1 MKNDPRSCAN
11 FKCHVRYK
19 GEFIL
24 RMVTRWDSVQL
35 IFWQAMTSALD
46 VFPGRSQAM
55 NYHTYNPG
63 QRVWDT
69 SPFSSVFVWNL
80 QLNKIFA
87 PPPLPPRT
95 KLRALTFAR
104 YVKGVWLVT
113 PNTFRRGGGSTRIT
127 FSSPETQSVPNVWT
141 RIVRPTKLSSYLKE
155 SVIFAWKRGSPRH
168 SSRSEVYNLFACLH
182 QTRIPRPA
190 RYSLGYKLLEFRW
203 CPE

>member
-69 SPFSSVFVWNL
+69 SPFSRVFVWNL

-87 PPPLPPRT
+87 PPPPPSPSNKVEGLNVCKICKRCLTCNAQHLQEGRGVNSNYIFLTWNT
-95 KLRALTFAR
+95 KCPKRLDQDCPPYKAIFLLKRKRHFR
-104 YVKGVWLVT
+104 VKTW
-113 PNTFRRGGGSTRIT
+113 
-127 FSSPETQSVPNVWT
+127 
-141 RIVRPTKLSSYLKE
+141 
-155 SVIFAWKRGSPRH
+155 
-168 SSRSEVYNLFACLH
+168 
-182 QTRIPRPA
+182 
-190 RYSLGYKLLEFRW
+190 
-203 CPE
+203 